1 METGARPLKADSAG
15 MASREPCISLHEP
28 WASLLCYGV
37 KRIEGRE
44 WCALSLRFTA
54 ECAVRGCN
62 AHLYEVLLSNCAKCR
77 RTNHRGRIWIHSTGT
92 KMSRETVEVRAAAK
106 QAGLCSSA
114 A

>member
-1 METGARPLKADSAG
+1 MEAGARPLKGDVAAMAG
-15 MASREPCISLHEP
+15 REPCISLHEP

-44 WCALSLRFTA
+44 WCALCFAS
-54 ECAVRGCN
+54 
-62 AHLYEVLLSNCAKCR
+62 LLSMPCRRCKARVCKALLVACATCR

-92 KMSRETVEVRAAAK
+92 KMKRETVEVRAAAK
-106 QAGLCSSA
+106 QAGICSCA